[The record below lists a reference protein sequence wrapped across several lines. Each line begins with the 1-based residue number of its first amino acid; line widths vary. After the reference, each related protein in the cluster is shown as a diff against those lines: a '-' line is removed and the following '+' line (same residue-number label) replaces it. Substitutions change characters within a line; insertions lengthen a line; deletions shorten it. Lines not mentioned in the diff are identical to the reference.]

1 MQLERRYVHKQQIIL
16 SSVYLLSSM
25 DVTKQEKAKDYA
37 VLKTP
42 ANREVFM
49 CACEDDLE
57 SALI

>member
-1 MQLERRYVHKQQIIL
+1 
-16 SSVYLLSSM
+16 M